1 MLVGS
6 ILIVVLM
13 QAQGSSDRTAIAA
26 ASADTSIQQSSSVP
40 TQPSD
45 DSQQPA
51 QKPESSHSTNP
62 EESWYKVPPM
72 PATTGTPGV
81 YTVVTAESL
90 PKGVFTLSAY
100 TNKFGRAP
108 GSATIFGAGV
118 SGAVGLTN
126 KITLFGQFEPYQHI
140 HISDPSQLS
149 LRQPPGCAHDV
160 FNAPIY
166 CGGPAPGPGWVNSW
180 KGPAASYVPDYPYA
194 AYDKSDWGPVTLGA
208 KVNFWSE
215 TRNDPLS
222 VALSFGFVIPTE
234 GAATELHK
242 FGLQSGTM
250 NYSIGLALTKTLW
263 REFTMANNVTYV
275 ITRNPQ
281 IGNQTLY
288 TPGDEIIFGQAFIF
302 RAQHRLQFLNEYTC
316 EMIQEGHAFGL
327 IGIDTENSS
336 LGPSDPVDGVWGLR
350 WYFSDTAA
358 VDVGYRYMMNL
369 HQLNDRSG
377 FTIKISKVFGWS
389 KH

>member
-1 MLVGS
+1 MLVCS
-6 ILIVVLM
+6 ILIVLLM
-13 QAQGSSDRTAIAA
+13 QVQASSDK
-26 ASADTSIQQSSSVP
+26 ASATTSPADSSQQSASTSAGHEP
-40 TQPSD
+40 PQTQ
-45 DSQQPA
+45 
-51 QKPESSHSTNP
+51 QKPQSSPSTNS
-62 EESWYKVPPM
+62 EQGWYKVPPM
-72 PATTGTPGV
+72 PATNGTPGV

-90 PKGVFTLSAY
+90 PKGVFTLSGY

-108 GSATIFGAGV
+108 GSATVLGVGV

-126 KITLFGQFEPYQHI
+126 KITVFGQFEPYQHL
-140 HISDPSQLS
+140 HIGEPSQLS
-149 LRQPPGCAHDV
+149 LRQPAGCLHDV

-166 CGGPAPGPGWVNSW
+166 CGGPPPGPGWVNSW
-180 KGPAASYVPDYPYA
+180 KGPAASYVPDFPYA
-194 AYDKSDWGPVTLGA
+194 AYDKSDWGPVTLGV
-208 KVNFWSE
+208 KVNFYSE

-222 VALSFGFVIPTE
+222 VALSTGFVIPTE
-234 GAATELHK
+234 SAATELSK

-250 NYSIGLALTKTLW
+250 NYSIGLALSKTLW

-281 IGNQTLY
+281 IGNETLY

-302 RAQHRLQFLNEYTC
+302 RSQHRLQFLNEYIC
-316 EMIQEGHAFGL
+316 EMTQEGHAFGL
-327 IGIDTENSS
+327 IGIDTENTS
-336 LGPSDPVDGVWGLR
+336 LGPSDPVDSVWGLR
-350 WYFSDTAA
+350 WYFSDSAA

>member
-1 MLVGS
+1 MLVCS
-6 ILIVVLM
+6 ILIVLLM
-13 QAQGSSDRTAIAA
+13 QVQASSDK
-26 ASADTSIQQSSSVP
+26 ASATTSPADSSQQSASTSAGHEP
-40 TQPSD
+40 PQTQ
-45 DSQQPA
+45 
-51 QKPESSHSTNP
+51 QKPQSSPSTNS
-62 EESWYKVPPM
+62 EQGWYKVPPM
-72 PATTGTPGV
+72 PATNGTPGV

-90 PKGVFTLSAY
+90 PKGVFTLSGY

-108 GSATIFGAGV
+108 GSATVLGVGV

-126 KITLFGQFEPYQHI
+126 KITVFGQFEPYQHL
-140 HISDPSQLS
+140 HIGEPSQLS
-149 LRQPPGCAHDV
+149 LRQPAGCLHDV

-166 CGGPAPGPGWVNSW
+166 CGGPPPGPGWVNSW
-180 KGPAASYVPDYPYA
+180 KGPAASYVPDFPYA
-194 AYDKSDWGPVTLGA
+194 AYDKSDWGPVTLGV
-208 KVNFWSE
+208 KVNFYSE

-222 VALSFGFVIPTE
+222 VALSAGFVIPTE
-234 GAATELHK
+234 SAATELSK

-250 NYSIGLALTKTLW
+250 NYSIGLALSKTLW

-281 IGNQTLY
+281 IGNETLY

-302 RAQHRLQFLNEYTC
+302 RSQHRLQFLNEYTC
-316 EMIQEGHAFGL
+316 EMTQEGHAFGL
-327 IGIDTENSS
+327 IGIDTENTS

-350 WYFSDTAA
+350 WYFSDSAA

>member
-1 MLVGS
+1 
-6 ILIVVLM
+6 
-13 QAQGSSDRTAIAA
+13 
-26 ASADTSIQQSSSVP
+26 
-40 TQPSD
+40 
-45 DSQQPA
+45 
-51 QKPESSHSTNP
+51 
-62 EESWYKVPPM
+62 M
-72 PATTGTPGV
+72 PATNGTPGV

-90 PKGVFTLSAY
+90 PKGVFTLSGY

-108 GSATIFGAGV
+108 GSATVLGAGV
-118 SGAVGLTN
+118 SGAIGLTN
-126 KITLFGQFEPYQHI
+126 KITVFGQFEPYQHV
-140 HISDPSQLS
+140 HVGEPSQLS
-149 LRQPPGCAHDV
+149 LRQPAGCPHDV

-194 AYDKSDWGPVTLGA
+194 AYDKSDWGPLTLGA
-208 KVNFWSE
+208 KINFYSE

-234 GAATELHK
+234 SAATEFSK

-250 NYSIGLALTKTLW
+250 NYSIGLALSKTLW
-263 REFTMANNVTYV
+263 REFAMANNVTYV
-275 ITRNPQ
+275 ITRNPH
-281 IGNQTLY
+281 IGNETLY

-316 EMIQEGHAFGL
+316 TMTQEGHALGL
-327 IGIDTENSS
+327 IGIDTENTS

-350 WYFSDTAA
+350 WYVSDSAA

>member
-1 MLVGS
+1 
-6 ILIVVLM
+6 
-13 QAQGSSDRTAIAA
+13 
-26 ASADTSIQQSSSVP
+26 
-40 TQPSD
+40 
-45 DSQQPA
+45 
-51 QKPESSHSTNP
+51 
-62 EESWYKVPPM
+62 M
-72 PATTGTPGV
+72 PATNGTPGV

-90 PKGVFTLSAY
+90 PKGVFTLSGY

-108 GSATIFGAGV
+108 GSATVLGVGV

-126 KITLFGQFEPYQHI
+126 KITVFGQFEPYQHL
-140 HISDPSQLS
+140 HIGEPSQLS
-149 LRQPPGCAHDV
+149 LRQPTGCSHDV

-166 CGGPAPGPGWVNSW
+166 CGGPPPGPSWVNSW
-180 KGPAASYVPDYPYA
+180 KGPAASYVPDFPYA
-194 AYDKSDWGPVTLGA
+194 AYDKSDWGPVTLGV
-208 KVNFWSE
+208 KVNFYSE

-222 VALSFGFVIPTE
+222 VALSAGFVIPTE
-234 GAATELHK
+234 SAATELSK

-250 NYSIGLALTKTLW
+250 NYSIGLALSKTLW

-281 IGNQTLY
+281 IGNETLY

-302 RAQHRLQFLNEYTC
+302 RSQHRLQFLNEYTC
-316 EMIQEGHAFGL
+316 EMTQEGHAFGL
-327 IGIDTENSS
+327 IGIDTENTS

-350 WYFSDTAA
+350 WYFSDSAA